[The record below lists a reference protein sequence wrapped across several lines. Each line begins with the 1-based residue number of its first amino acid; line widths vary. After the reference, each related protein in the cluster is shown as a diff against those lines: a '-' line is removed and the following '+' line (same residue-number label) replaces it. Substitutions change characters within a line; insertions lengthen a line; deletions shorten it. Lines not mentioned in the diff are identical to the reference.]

1 VINLDELM
9 MLSIHRVIEP
19 MDAHETIIRPALTY
33 GVTDL
38 WSGSFSEQVA
48 LAYGQFRS
56 ALIPHDDKTA
66 QQEASE

>member
-1 VINLDELM
+1 
-9 MLSIHRVIEP
+9 

-56 ALIPHDDKTA
+56 ALAPHDGKTA